1 MARIWKFLC
10 IAGLLYALFSL
21 RGEKTAEAVLA
32 SGGEAVSLLITLT
45 GTLTLWSGMLGVMRK
60 TGDVRR
66 IGRALH
72 RLLRPLFCGVE
83 DERTWE
89 AISLNLSANLMGLG
103 NAATPAGIEAAK
115 RLSEQ
120 GENGRW
126 ALAMLLALNNAGL
139 QWLPTTVISL
149 RAAAGSAEPAGIW
162 GATVLSAAA
171 ATVTA
176 AVLMLLVRKIK
187 GGRAWRG

>member
-1 MARIWKFLC
+1 MAKIWKFLC
-10 IAGLLYALFSL
+10 VAGLLYALLS
-21 RGEKTAEAVLA
+21 GQGAKTAEAVLA
-32 SGGEAVSLLITLT
+32 SGGEAVGLLITLM

-66 IGRALH
+66 IGRAL
-72 RLLRPLFCGVE
+72 RRVLRPLFRGVE
-83 DERTWE
+83 DEHTWE

-103 NAATPAGIEAAK
+103 NAATPAGIEASK

-126 ALAMLLALNNAGL
+126 ALAMLLVLDNAGL

-149 RAAAGSAEPAGIW
+149 RAAAGAAEPAGIW

-176 AVLMLLVRKIK
+176 VALMLLVRKMK
-187 GGRAWRG
+187 GGRAWQE

>member
-1 MARIWKFLC
+1 MSKIWKFLC
-10 IAGLLYALFSL
+10 VAGLLYALLSG
-21 RGEKTAEAVLA
+21 RGAKTAEAVLA
-32 SGGEAVSLLITLT
+32 SGGEAVGLLITLM

-66 IGRALH
+66 IGRAL
-72 RLLRPLFCGVE
+72 RRVLRPLFRGVE

-103 NAATPAGIEAAK
+103 NAATPAGIEASK

-126 ALAMLLALNNAGL
+126 ALAMLLVLDNAGL

-149 RAAAGSAEPAGIW
+149 RAAAGAAEPAGIW

-176 AVLMLLVRKIK
+176 IALMLLVRKMK
-187 GGRAWRG
+187 GGRAWQE